1 MDAFENQLCPSVIR
15 SDADTTM
22 EVTVP
27 DTITS
32 WVASAFVLS
41 ENSGLGV
48 TTAPVEV
55 PQHSTVLL

>member
-1 MDAFENQLCPSVIR
+1 
-15 SDADTTM
+15 M

-41 ENSGLGV
+41 ENGGLGV
-48 TTAPVEV
+48 TTVPAEV
-55 PQHSTVLL
+55 AHLLMFLL